1 MPAIGAGGVRRWNMC
16 NLIIAGSLPYMIFQ
30 IRKIFYTI
38 LRWRHKRIGTKK
50 DPLELR
56 LTWNRPRTPGTPYIP
71 ISGLMLRLRGNR
83 GTLVGYQNRPG
94 FPEIVR
100 AKLNPWLPA
109 ALVIP
114 QLLITSNISCYSRD
128 PWEKIILLHNLHF
141 ILLKIY
147 TELNCSR
154 WHTLEIHYIYIRI
167 MQNRTRTFWSDP

>member
-38 LRWRHKRIGTKK
+38 LRWRHKRIGTNK

-100 AKLNPWLPA
+100 AKLNPGLPA